1 MVSLSYSP
9 YIYYNMPFDFN
20 LYSSLLIPPF
30 LHGILFAILL
40 FIRGRREERL
50 ADTLLAWI
58 LIINVIKIAFWML
71 GFAGWYDGHD
81 GYTSFMFYF
90 PFNNLILLGPLVY
103 FYFLSLTNSS
113 FQFSKKHGPHFIL
126 PIIYIVL
133 IMGKLVI
140 DYSFNYPFLPEET
153 SQYGTRGPLAEL
165 DKKYVLQIVYY
176 ASFGYYL
183 WKTLKE
189 FGFYQKYIL
198 ENFSSIKSISFN
210 WLKNLIYVVG
220 AGVVVFLVFDLISI
234 IRPTGNSYIFDW
246 YAYIGLGAVVYF
258 LSIVG
263 YFNLS
268 NTWHQLQFSS
278 QVPEET
284 DKEKIDPTPAITPEA
299 IIADTA
305 FQEKLKTLMTN
316 QLLYLQPE
324 LTLHELARHL
334 KLNPS
339 LLSKMINTQM
349 GQNFNDFVNEYRV
362 NALLQKLKSG
372 EHHTKT
378 LLSLAYESGFN
389 SKATFNRAF
398 KKVIGRTPKEFLAGH
413 T

>member
-30 LHGILFAILL
+30 LHGTLFAILL

-58 LIINVIKIAFWML
+58 LVINVIKIAFWML

-113 FQFSKKHGPHFIL
+113 FQFSKKHRPHFIL

-362 NALLQKLKSG
+362 NALLHKLKSG

>member
-30 LHGILFAILL
+30 LHGTLFAILL

-58 LIINVIKIAFWML
+58 LVINVIKIAFWML

-90 PFNNLILLGPLVY
+90 PFNNLIILGPLVY

-126 PIIYIVL
+126 PIVYIVL
-133 IMGKLVI
+133 IMGKLII
-140 DYSFNYPFLPEET
+140 DYSINYPFLPDET

-349 GQNFNDFVNEYRV
+349 GHNFNDFVNEYRV